1 MSSMA
6 CVWRSIAIFKAS
18 RLAWFCV
25 LFMIVIAAI
34 QTCGE
39 ELPQADPREVPSS
52 GEICGK
58 MRSYES
64 GLYLDEPWQFRKWN
78 PCKRCSTTEWN
89 NGSGT
94 SDCVVDVYNYANEV
108 IGEMQIR
115 LSFREG
121 KVVGF
126 RLLVP
131 RPAVTEGETWGRCRA
146 KRKPCDKG
154 LSCRQ
159 GICEPTYWVC
169 NEGACTTLAH

>member
-1 MSSMA
+1 
-6 CVWRSIAIFKAS
+6 
-18 RLAWFCV
+18 
-25 LFMIVIAAI
+25 MIVIAAI